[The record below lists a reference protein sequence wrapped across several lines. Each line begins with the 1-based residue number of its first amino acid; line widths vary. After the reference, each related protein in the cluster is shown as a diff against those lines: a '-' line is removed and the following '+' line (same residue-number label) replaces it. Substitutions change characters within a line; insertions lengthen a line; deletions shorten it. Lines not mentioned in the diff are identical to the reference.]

1 MSRSSAGSLRASPF
15 DRSRSMTSSPT
26 PLARAARTW
35 AAQTYAASRSRTAA
49 RMATERSFGWTAL
62 SSRKNVT
69 SPSMRS
75 ANFGLCNSMLNG
87 PRTPPKIF
95 STLSTTRWCSAGT
108 SDLPVIGATRG
119 MTGSFLEA
127 GGGVCYSLATGD
139 YTMAKALD
147 GIRVLDLTQYEAGPS
162 CTQMLAWLGAE
173 VIKIE
178 APGGEPGRTALSDQR
193 GEDAWFFL
201 LLNSNKKGVTL
212 NLKTPRGRAMFEE
225 LVKTADVVVEN
236 MGPGAVDRLG
246 LGYESLRRLNPRII
260 SASVK
265 GFGSTGPYAEYKS
278 FEWIA
283 QAMAGAMSMT
293 GSPDGPPTKA
303 IGGLADTG
311 AGLHTAI
318 GILAA
323 IVQRQTTGV
332 GQQVEVAQQEAVV
345 NLLRVHLRES
355 YVTGKPAPR
364 QGNRSAA
371 AAPSNIYRC
380 RPGGSNDYVFVHCA
394 TAEMWKSL
402 VTICGR
408 PELADDPRYA
418 DRRDRVQFIDEIDA
432 MIEAWTEK
440 HTKHE
445 ALEILAGAGIPCG
458 AVLDSNEV
466 LADPHMK
473 ARGMITELEHPRRGK
488 YPMPANPVRL
498 SASPTEV
505 VRAPLLGEHN
515 ADIYGHLLGLGE
527 KELEQLRK
535 DGVI

>member
-1 MSRSSAGSLRASPF
+1 MP
-15 DRSRSMTSSPT
+15 
-26 PLARAARTW
+26 
-35 AAQTYAASRSRTAA
+35 
-49 RMATERSFGWTAL
+49 
-62 SSRKNVT
+62 
-69 SPSMRS
+69 
-75 ANFGLCNSMLNG
+75 
-87 PRTPPKIF
+87 
-95 STLSTTRWCSAGT
+95 
-108 SDLPVIGATRG
+108 
-119 MTGSFLEA
+119 
-127 GGGVCYSLATGD
+127 
-139 YTMAKALD
+139 KALD

-178 APGGEPGRTALSDQR
+178 APGGEPGRTALSDKR

-212 NLKTPRGRAMFEE
+212 NLKTPRGRAMFEG

-236 MGPGAVDRLG
+236 MGPGAMDRLG
-246 LGYESLRRLNPRII
+246 LGYESLRKLNPRII
-260 SASVK
+260 AASVK

-293 GSPDGPPTKA
+293 GAPDGPPTKA

-311 AGLHTAI
+311 AGLHTCI

-323 IVQRQTTGV
+323 IVQRQATGV

-345 NLLRVHLRES
+345 NLLRIHLRES
-355 YVTGKPAPR
+355 YVTGKPAAR
-364 QGNRSAA
+364 QGNRSSAA
-371 AAPSNIYRC
+371 CPSNIYRC
-380 RPGGSNDYVFVHCA
+380 RPGGANDYVFVHCA
-394 TAEMWKSL
+394 TVEMWKSL

-408 PELADDPRYA
+408 PELGGDPRYA

-440 HTKHE
+440 HTKQE
-445 ALEILAGAGIPCG
+445 AQEILAGAGIPCG

-488 YPMPANPVRL
+488 YPMPANPVRM
-498 SASPTEV
+498 SGSPTEI

-515 ADIYGHLLGLGE
+515 AEVYGGLLGVGDT
-527 KELEQLRK
+527 ELEQLRR

>member
-1 MSRSSAGSLRASPF
+1 
-15 DRSRSMTSSPT
+15 
-26 PLARAARTW
+26 
-35 AAQTYAASRSRTAA
+35 
-49 RMATERSFGWTAL
+49 
-62 SSRKNVT
+62 
-69 SPSMRS
+69 
-75 ANFGLCNSMLNG
+75 
-87 PRTPPKIF
+87 
-95 STLSTTRWCSAGT
+95 
-108 SDLPVIGATRG
+108 
-119 MTGSFLEA
+119 
-127 GGGVCYSLATGD
+127 
-139 YTMAKALD
+139 MAKALD

-162 CTQMLAWLGAE
+162 CTQMLAWLGAD

-178 APGGEPGRTALSDQR
+178 PPAGEPGRTALSDKR

-201 LLNSNKKGVTL
+201 LLNSGKKGVTL
-212 NLKTPRGRAMFEE
+212 NLKAPRGRAMFEE
-225 LVKTADVVVEN
+225 MVKGADVVVEN
-236 MGPGAVDRLG
+236 MGPGAMDRLG
-246 LGYESLRRLNPRII
+246 LGYEVLRRLNPRII
-260 SASVK
+260 AASVK
-265 GFGSTGPYAEYKS
+265 GFGSFGPYADYKS

-293 GSPDGPPTKA
+293 GHPDGPPTKA

-323 IVQRQTTGV
+323 IIQRQSTGV

-345 NLLRVHLRES
+345 NLLRIHLRDT
-355 YVTGKPAPR
+355 YVTGKPALR

-380 RPGGSNDYVFVHCA
+380 RPFGPNDYVFIHLA
-394 TAEMWKSL
+394 GAEMWKTL
-402 VTICGR
+402 ATIIGR

-440 HTKHE
+440 RTKHE
-445 ALEILAGAGIPCG
+445 VMEILAGAGLPCG
-458 AVLDSNEV
+458 AVLDSSEV
-466 LADPHMK
+466 LTDPHLK
-473 ARGMITELEHPRRGK
+473 ARGMIVELEHPRRGP

-498 SASPTEV
+498 SGSPTEM

-515 ADIYGHLLGLGE
+515 AEVYGRLLGYGQA
-527 KELEQLRK
+527 ELEALRR